1 MSLAIRRRGVFLW
14 AVLVV
19 VGANYLAQIPYYLHL
34 YYIPHG
40 ALPSLRGSIL
50 LGLTLAWFLAGA
62 LGFAR
67 GRVWGSWLLATF
79 LLTEVSFYALNMLN
93 QTLHGFPPFFHLQT
107 RDPILFVVFGIG
119 YLNMLAGAYFLF
131 VLLQRQADFSVRRAE
146 PPAQAG

>member
-1 MSLAIRRRGVFLW
+1 MSQAMRRRRVFLW
-14 AVLVV
+14 AVLLV

-34 YYIPHG
+34 YYFPHG
-40 ALPSLRGSIL
+40 ALPSLLGSIL

-67 GRVWGSWLLATF
+67 GRAWGYWLLAMF

-93 QTLHGFPPFFHLQT
+93 QALHGIPPFFHLQT
-107 RDPILFVVFGIG
+107 HDPILFVVFGIG
-119 YLNMLAGAYFLF
+119 YLNMLAGVYFLF
-131 VLLQRQADFSVRRAE
+131 ALLWRQADFAVGRAE

>member
-1 MSLAIRRRGVFLW
+1 MESQGRWRTWFLW

-62 LGFAR
+62 IGFAR
-67 GRVWGSWLLATF
+67 GRAWGYWLLATF

-93 QTLHGFPPFFHLQT
+93 QAQHGFPPFFHLQT
-107 RDPILFVVFGIG
+107 RDPILFAVFGIG
-119 YLNMLAGAYFLF
+119 YLNMLAGACFLF
-131 VLLQRQADFSVRRAE
+131 VLLLRHADFTVRRAE
-146 PPAQAG
+146 PPAQVS